1 MAKKHTRYGE
11 YQYYRRRIRDPEG
24 KSVDVYAHSLQELD
38 DKIRDLRARWDLE
51 RTARETPYVYQY
63 AAEWYAA
70 EAPHMSERRRH
81 EIARQINDI
90 ICPVIG
96 DMRLSEVTSDDLR
109 RVLASRAGLSAA
121 TQEKTRQIVK
131 RLFSAAEAAGKAPRD
146 PSRTLKVSGAAQ
158 KQKEALTPEQQ
169 KILLDAVKGLPVELF
184 CYLGLYAG
192 LRREEICALQWD
204 CVDLNE
210 KAPYIRVRRACR
222 WVNNSQ
228 PEVSDVLKSASAWR
242 TVPLPA
248 PLANILSAEQER
260 LRVAQTPLEGRFVI
274 CREDGR
280 PWTYQTL
287 RAAWSAVRA
296 RSTADGKKIG
306 ESPFRHPDV
315 VVSMDFSV
323 SPHILRHTYIT
334 RLILGGMDLKRVQYL
349 AGHSSAKITLDIYT
363 TVMGHEPEDLIADV
377 QGILGQI

>member
-51 RTARETPYVYQY
+51 RTARESPYVYQY

-131 RLFSAAEAAGKAPRD
+131 RIFSAAEAAGKAPRD

-158 KQKEALTPEQQ
+158 KQKEALTPDQQ

-192 LRREEICALQWD
+192 LRREEICALMWD

-210 KAPYIRVRRACR
+210 KAPYLRVRRACR

-248 PLANILSAEQER
+248 PLVNILTAEQAR
-260 LRVAQTPLEGRFVI
+260 LRAAQTALEGRFVV

-315 VVSMDFSV
+315 VVSMDFPV